1 MATYLGFRS
10 LNPKFVDEFA
20 CLPNFYNYANEVE
33 GQHMI
38 KGTVISITLEMRARV
53 IDLALHSSLPY
64 KRIAVEVGISPWS
77 VCDILTTDNPPIR
90 RKRGTGSPAYKG
102 GR

>member
-1 MATYLGFRS
+1 
-10 LNPKFVDEFA
+10 
-20 CLPNFYNYANEVE
+20 
-33 GQHMI
+33 MI
-38 KGTVISITLEMRARV
+38 KRTDISITPEMRARV

-64 KRIAVEVGISPWS
+64 KQIAVEVGISLWS
-77 VCDILTTDNPPIR
+77 VCDILTTNDPPIR